1 MKFTSREELAEFVR
15 AEAVKAVTPVA
26 VPHVTTGPIG
36 RDSAGYSYSRAA
48 ALAAGAIEP
57 GQAKEEARMSERLR
71 KIYPHTGDGRPGLL
85 VPLSGSLIPDR
96 ALGAEITEMAT
107 AASRKYDP
115 DEDAWVRARVAGY
128 DKKALSAASPT
139 AGGSLI
145 GPEQLNRDFIDIQ
158 RATEVFSKA
167 GATSVPMGPDG
178 TLSLPTLTAPSTAYW
193 IGEGGTI
200 TESEPTTGSMSFVAK
215 KVAVLVKMSNE
226 LLRFGGPTVE
236 HIIRTDMARTAA
248 AKIDV
253 AMLEGAGGT
262 SIKGI
267 TTYATVRFIIASG
280 AATNGDTFTPADP
293 SRMIGQLPDAVEPP
307 LTWVMRR
314 AMFAAIGGRRADA
327 ITANDGRGMLM
338 FDVQNQSLLGYPVLV
353 SNNVSGARAKGSSAS
368 LTYIL
373 LGHFP
378 DWIIARLGVMEFL
391 AAGSVDTDSTQLRA
405 VQHIDAAPRH
415 PTSFVLCDQLLQV

>member
-15 AEAVKAVTPVA
+15 AEAVRAVTPA
-26 VPHVTTGPIG
+26 ALPHVTTGPVG

-96 ALGAEITEMAT
+96 ALGAEITEMTIAS
-107 AASRKYDP
+107 SRKYDP

-158 RATEVFSKA
+158 RATEVFSRA

-178 TLSLPTLTAPSTAYW
+178 TLSLPTLSASSTAYW
-193 IGEGGTI
+193 IGEGDTI
-200 TESEPTTGSMSFVAK
+200 TESEPTTGSLSFAAK
-215 KVAVLVKMSNE
+215 KVAVLVKLRNE
-226 LLRFGGPTVE
+226 LLRFGGSTVE
-236 HIIRTDMARTAA
+236 QIIRTDMARTAA
-248 AKIDV
+248 GKIDV

-262 SIKGI
+262 SIKGL
-267 TTYATVRFIIASG
+267 TTYGAIRVIAASG
-280 AATNGDTFTPADP
+280 AGANGDTFAPADVG
-293 SRMIGQLPDAVEPP
+293 RMIGQLPDGVEPP

-314 AMFAAIGGRRADA
+314 QMFAAVCNRRADA
-327 ITANDGRGMLM
+327 VAANDGRGAFL
-338 FDVQNQSLLGYPVLV
+338 FNGSQQSLLGYPVLV
-353 SNNVSGARAKGSSAS
+353 SNNVSGTRAKGSSNS

-391 AAGSVDTDSTQLRA
+391 ATGIADTDSTQLRA
-405 VQHIDAAPRH
+405 IQHIDAAPSR
-415 PTSFVLCDQLLQV
+415 PTSFAFCDQLNQA